1 MVYTI
6 IAVLTVGALI
16 FIAHPL
22 LARKRHMLDLEEIFD
37 LGDTR
42 QRRYLDGKKVSI
54 MDNVKELDFE
64 YEMGKLSDED
74 YSRLRQG
81 YLQEAQ
87 ETIQAIDELK
97 VREEI
102 EELIEAEVRSRRRTE

>member
-6 IAVLTVGALI
+6 IAFLTVGALI

-22 LARKRHMLDLEEIFD
+22 LARRHGIDLEELFD

-54 MDNVKELDFE
+54 MDNLKELDFE

-74 YSRLRQG
+74 YNRLRQG

-87 ETIQAIDELK
+87 ETIQAIDKLK

-102 EELIEAEVRSRRRTE
+102 EELIESEVRSRRRTE

>member
-1 MVYTI
+1 MAYTI
-6 IAVLTVGALI
+6 IAFLTVGAVI
-16 FIAHPL
+16 FVAYPL
-22 LARKRHMLDLEEIFD
+22 LARKRHLFDLEEIFD

-54 MDNVKELDFE
+54 MANLKELDFE

-74 YSRLRQG
+74 YNDLRNG
-81 YLQEAQ
+81 YLKEAQ
-87 ETIQAIDELK
+87 DTIQAIDKLK

-102 EELIEAEVRSRRRTE
+102 EELIETEVRTRRRTE

>member
-6 IAVLTVGALI
+6 IAFLAVGALI
-16 FIAHPL
+16 FVAYPL
-22 LARKRHMLDLEEIFD
+22 LTRRRHLLDLEEIFD
-37 LGDTR
+37 LGDAR

-54 MDNVKELDFE
+54 MDNLKELDFE

-74 YSRLRQG
+74 YNRLRQG

-87 ETIQAIDELK
+87 ETIQAIDQLK

-102 EELIEAEVRSRRRTE
+102 EELIESEVRSRRRTE

>member
-6 IAVLTVGALI
+6 IAFLTAGALI

-22 LARKRHMLDLEEIFD
+22 LARRHVIDLEELFD

-54 MDNVKELDFE
+54 MDNLKELDFE

-74 YSRLRQG
+74 YNRLRQG

-87 ETIQAIDELK
+87 ETIQAIDQLK

-102 EELIEAEVRSRRRTE
+102 EELIESEVRSRRRTE